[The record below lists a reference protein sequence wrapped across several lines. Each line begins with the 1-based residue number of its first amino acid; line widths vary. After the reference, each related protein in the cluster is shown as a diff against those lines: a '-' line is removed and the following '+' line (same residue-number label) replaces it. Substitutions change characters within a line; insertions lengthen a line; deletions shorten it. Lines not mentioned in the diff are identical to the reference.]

1 MTSCFGL
8 SRWARPAPPA
18 PTKLDRVAGPHGPV
32 GHKHI
37 VFRDRARR
45 IQDLDLKPVD
55 REPLRITPQRHVAQP
70 AVAMGEA
77 LLAALDP
84 LDVLGEVDAG
94 QVLLEGLMRGRLAGE
109 QEVPALREHRLAH
122 RLAGIEVVAKIHRIE
137 PGQAGAVPSKPA
149 PYGAALAVL
158 LVVPVLRPDELRG
171 ER

>member
-37 VFRDRARR
+37 VFRARVRR

-55 REPLRITPQRHVAQP
+55 REPLRITPQRHVAEP

-94 QVLLEGLMRGRLAGE
+94 QILLEGLQILLEGLMRGRLAHE

-158 LVVPVLRPDELRG
+158 L
-171 ER
+171 

>member
-1 MTSCFGL
+1 
-8 SRWARPAPPA
+8 
-18 PTKLDRVAGPHGPV
+18 
-32 GHKHI
+32 
-37 VFRDRARR
+37 
-45 IQDLDLKPVD
+45 
-55 REPLRITPQRHVAQP
+55 
-70 AVAMGEA
+70 MGEA

-94 QVLLEGLMRGRLAGE
+94 QGLLEGLMRGRLAGE

-171 ER
+171 ERHRVLMMAGRHDGGGQEGVEVLGRLAGTGAGRAV